1 MSEQGT
7 AIFGELEEVKGAR
20 EQAEAELREM
30 LDARC
35 GALEASAA
43 ALQTRAEERQRQAE
57 QQGAAEA
64 QRRGEA
70 SAALEARAAV
80 EETVERRRL

>member
-1 MSEQGT
+1 ME
-7 AIFGELEEVKGAR
+7 AR
-20 EQAEAELREM
+20 GKAEAELREM

-43 ALQTRAEERQRQAE
+43 ELQTRAEERQRQAE

-80 EETVERRRL
+80 EETVERLRL